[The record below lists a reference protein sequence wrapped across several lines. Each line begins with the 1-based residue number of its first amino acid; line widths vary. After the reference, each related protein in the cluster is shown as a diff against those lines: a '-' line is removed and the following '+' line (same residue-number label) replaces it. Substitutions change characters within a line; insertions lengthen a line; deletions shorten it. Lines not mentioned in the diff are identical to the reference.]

1 VTIPTPG
8 VGIRRNRLRK
18 PGARADENGVD
29 PAPLRSGPRSW
40 RARIGVALSLSALGF
55 AIASLLGP
63 HERACP
69 PPEGSATLDLTP
81 LLLFALATAAVVFDV
96 RAVRTGDGLWG
107 RIGLG
112 IVGAAAILGIWAA
125 TAGFFQPSCG

>member
-1 VTIPTPG
+1 M
-8 VGIRRNRLRK
+8 
-18 PGARADENGVD
+18 D

-40 RARIGVALSLSALGF
+40 RARVGVALSLSALGF

-69 PPEGSATLDLTP
+69 SPEGPATLDLTP

-112 IVGAAAILGIWAA
+112 IVAAAAILGIWAA